1 MKNVMYY
8 YNGVQS
14 EQELHEDEVVDK
26 LAQGQV
32 MERAGEY
39 WRITEVK
46 TVILASEPTR
56 IDVVEIFLVGPEP

>member
-1 MKNVMYY
+1 VSFLKRIVAPRLVNQTRRNMKNVMYY

-32 MERAGEY
+32 MERG
-39 WRITEVK
+39 RILENH
-46 TVILASEPTR
+46 
-56 IDVVEIFLVGPEP
+56 